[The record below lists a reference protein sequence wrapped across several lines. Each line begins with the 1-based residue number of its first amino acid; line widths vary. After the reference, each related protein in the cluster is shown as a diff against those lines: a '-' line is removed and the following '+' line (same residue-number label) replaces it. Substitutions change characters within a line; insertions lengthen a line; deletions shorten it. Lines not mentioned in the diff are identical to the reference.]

1 MEFSIFALSKQTDV
15 ATSDS
20 KELIA
25 FKKHF
30 ESHTGIKVEATAEDH
45 HHWKR
50 LLFQSLDAE
59 QLLKISEYIL
69 LNFSTP
75 GRFSH
80 LLIKLHGYRGA
91 MALTAD
97 INEVNKFIIQR
108 K

>member
-1 MEFSIFALSKQTDV
+1 M
-15 ATSDS
+15 ATSNS

-30 ESHTGIKVEATAEDH
+30 EFNTGIKVEEAVEDH
-45 HHWKR
+45 RHWKR
-50 LLFQSLDAE
+50 LLFQSLNAE

-80 LLIKLHGYRGA
+80 RLIKLHGYRGT

-97 INEVNKFIIQR
+97 IDEVNEFIIQR